1 MPNQAPNPASPQPI
15 EIVLPIEGMTCACC
29 VNRIERFLRKAD
41 GVLEANVNLAT
52 EQATVRVDPAVAGR
66 EELVAAVERAGYDVR
81 PEPSQAELDAAAL
94 ASVDPEADRRHR
106 SQRRLLVQSLVSLAV
121 AFALMLAMYLPQTAI
136 SLQTLNWLALILA
149 ALALVICGRR

>member
-1 MPNQAPNPASPQPI
+1 MPNQGADRTTAQPIEIAQPIQIAQPI
-15 EIVLPIEGMTCACC
+15 EIVLPIDGMTCASC

-52 EQATVRVDPAVAGR
+52 EQRTVRVDPAVAGR

-94 ASVDPEADRRHR
+94 ASV
-106 SQRRLLVQSLVSLAV
+106 
-121 AFALMLAMYLPQTAI
+121 
-136 SLQTLNWLALILA
+136 
-149 ALALVICGRR
+149 